1 MKKLALPPK
10 VFTRARVALTALGL
24 GLFTLGALV
33 KGCKSS
39 DEELALLALS
49 EQKPSNI
56 ADKIVTTVQISPFI
70 SVRDQTTD
78 QVYGAVHDDSCKP
91 GSPLE
96 FLSHL
101 DVFGLEK
108 LSFKIVLASDRQRM
122 TWSLGDRSIELSDA
136 THLTKGLSFCSS
148 SSEDLRRSL
157 QETGKDQLVT
167 DGSATAVFVELL
179 SQILPD
185 CEISLEPGG
194 FHCAP
199 QNRNMPSLAQLEHDL
214 DSLETTVF
222 LKLKRQ
228 SYAISRKI
236 VLTRQLIEVLGTS
249 SDFPDAL
256 SVLCGSIQNGS
267 SVEVPILLTAPLL
280 TRGLCSPELGD
291 EPLKRSMAQ
300 LALVRGVQEIRSLV
314 ALYEEQSKIGTLS
327 IRIPL
332 PEGFSSELGVTIE
345 PAAETIAQAY
355 SSLLFKAQLHSSYCL
370 DPLFANTTDSV
381 LYTSLQ
387 DLRHQPAH
395 SFRCLSVTDE
405 HPEHSKTVYNYL
417 AAHLTSERV
426 FVITNGKGIILRL
439 VEGTYRYVIAPRPAG
454 LHSQPIEEKEP
465 QRTEGTFEWRGQ
477 RPSQL
482 IQAS

>member
-1 MKKLALPPK
+1 M
-10 VFTRARVALTALGL
+10 TALGL

-49 EQKPSNI
+49 DQKPSKI
-56 ADKIVTTVQISPFI
+56 ADQIATSVQASPFI
-70 SVRDQTTD
+70 AVKDQSTD
-78 QVYGAVHDDSCKP
+78 QVYGAVHESSCQP
-91 GSPLE
+91 GLPLE

-101 DVFGLEK
+101 DVFGLDK
-108 LSFKIVLASDRQRM
+108 LSFKIQLASDRQRM
-122 TWSLGDRSIELSDA
+122 TWTLGDRSIEITDA
-136 THLTKGLSFCSS
+136 ANLTKDLSFCSP
-148 SSEDLRRSL
+148 SSE
-157 QETGKDQLVT
+157 QLHSALGRDEDGQMVT
-167 DGSATAVFVELL
+167 EGASSAVFIALL
-179 SQILPD
+179 SQMLPD
-185 CEISLEPGG
+185 CDISLEPGG

-199 QNRNMPSLAQLEHDL
+199 NQSELRSIAQLEHDL
-214 DSLETTVF
+214 DAVETTIF

-228 SYAISRKI
+228 SYAISRKLM
-236 VLTRQLIEVLGTS
+236 LTRQLIEILGAS
-249 SDFPDAL
+249 SDFTEAL
-256 SVLCGSIQNGS
+256 SVLCSSIQPGS
-267 SVEVPILLTAPLL
+267 LVEVPIILTAPLMVK
-280 TRGLCSPELGD
+280 GLCSPAAED
-291 EPLKRSMAQ
+291 EALKRSMVQ
-300 LALVRGVQEIRSLV
+300 LALVRSVQEIRSLV

-332 PEGFSSELGVTIE
+332 PEGFSNELGVTIE
-345 PAAETIAQAY
+345 PAVETIANAY

-370 DPLFANTTDSV
+370 DPLFTNTTDSV

-387 DLRHQPAH
+387 DVRQQPAH
-395 SFRCLSVTDE
+395 SFRCLSVTEE
-405 HPEHSKTVYNYL
+405 HPERSKTVYNYL

-454 LHSQPIEEKEP
+454 LQSQPVDQKEP
-465 QRTEGTFEWRGQ
+465 ERTEGTFEWRGQ